1 MECRNCKDECESW
14 CEDCRDKC
22 DLCTCFKNYN
32 RNQPERSKREDSLLR
47 ELLES
52 SSGKLDTSEHA
63 EPPLVWDK
71 DLNFI
76 GHKVLEEMR
85 CSELYGNIER
95 DK

>member
-1 MECRNCKDECESW
+1 MVSIMCES
-14 CEDCRDKC
+14 
-22 DLCTCFKNYN
+22 KNDI
-32 RNQPERSKREDSLLR
+32 RLRTSQSTKKDDERSKREDSLLR

-52 SSGKLDTSEHA
+52 CPGKLDISENA

-76 GHKVLEEMR
+76 GNKVLEEMR
-85 CSELYGNIER
+85 CSEHCGNTVR

>member
-14 CEDCRDKC
+14 CEDCRDNC

>member
-1 MECRNCKDECESW
+1 MKKMIREITPSKYSKQNIEKAYKEGYKPS
-14 CEDCRDKC
+14 
-22 DLCTCFKNYN
+22 LIY
-32 RNQPERSKREDSLLR
+32 QPERSKREDSLLR

-52 SSGKLDTSEHA
+52 CPAKLDTSENA

-76 GHKVLEEMR
+76 GNRVLEEMR
-85 CSELYGNIER
+85 CSEHDGNIVR